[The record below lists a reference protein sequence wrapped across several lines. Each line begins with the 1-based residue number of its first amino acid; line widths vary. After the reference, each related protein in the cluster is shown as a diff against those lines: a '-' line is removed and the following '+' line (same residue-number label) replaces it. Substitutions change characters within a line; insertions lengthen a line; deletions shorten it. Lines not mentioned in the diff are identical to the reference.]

1 MSPLQWPLIFFVAF
15 SSTIQAHKV
24 DINQYLNLTYVLPED
39 CHKHGADKCPYRQPF
54 GFLLKNS
61 SLHCPAIFENI
72 EMERS
77 EVLTDLS
84 TDLCVEHI
92 NRPTIPGYLTHTL
105 R

>member
-1 MSPLQWPLIFFVAF
+1 MSPLQWSLIFVLILL
-15 SSTIQAHKV
+15 STSQAHKV
-24 DINQYLNLTYVLPED
+24 DISKYVNITYELPED

-77 EVLTDLS
+77 EVLTKLS
-84 TDLCVEHI
+84 TDMCKDQFV
-92 NRPTIPGYLTHTL
+92 PTNPSYLNHAFT
-105 R
+105 